1 MFSPKIC
8 RDSLRLHSIKK
19 YIHSVANFIQSLFVF
34 RIPFLESL
42 FYRSQSIIGSISL
55 CFHLGDIN
63 VEYCY
68 RMIFAGAE
76 VLMVHIR
83 YLTLGLHVAVNACT
97 VVRGLLYNLRCSGYS
112 PVTCYVSFESN
123 GRISQLCELIHLSMF
138 YITPT
143 HQLHQQTLFLSISLK
158 KERRRI
164 LRVKGTHT

>member
-1 MFSPKIC
+1 MFSPKIF

-34 RIPFLESL
+34 WIPFLESL

-55 CFHLGDIN
+55 CFHLGDIY
-63 VEYCY
+63 VEDCY

-76 VLMVHIR
+76 VLMVHIRIR

-112 PVTCYVSFESN
+112 RVN
-123 GRISQLCELIHLSMF
+123 MLCEF
-138 YITPT
+138 
-143 HQLHQQTLFLSISLK
+143 
-158 KERRRI
+158 
-164 LRVKGTHT
+164 

>member
-1 MFSPKIC
+1 MKKKMFSPKIC

-55 CFHLGDIN
+55 CFHLGDIY

-112 PVTCYVSFESN
+112 PVN
-123 GRISQLCELIHLSMF
+123 MLCEF
-138 YITPT
+138 
-143 HQLHQQTLFLSISLK
+143 
-158 KERRRI
+158 
-164 LRVKGTHT
+164 